1 MKIMEFMSRNILIL
15 CLLACFGW
23 GMQSCSD
30 EETYAE
36 QREKE
41 RNAIASFISRDVVI
55 RSSDGSELIR
65 VGKINVI
72 SESQFYA
79 QDSVTDL
86 SRNEYV
92 VFENSGVYMQ
102 IMRKGA
108 GNKLQNGQ
116 RKRIICRY
124 TEFNIMRDSIQ
135 TTNNTLY
142 WSTNPDIMDVTNTY
156 GTFTASFNTS
166 VNGGGAMYSFYG
178 SKAVPAG
185 WLVPFTY
192 INIGRQIS
200 ADEEIAKVRLIVP
213 HSKGHSD
220 ASSNVYPCFY
230 EITFQEMHD

>member
-1 MKIMEFMSRNILIL
+1 MKTTRLMNRNLFML
-15 CLLACFGW
+15 CLMACLAWSLQG
-23 GMQSCSD
+23 CSD

-36 QREKE
+36 QRDKE
-41 RNAIASFISRDVVI
+41 RDAIASFLSRDVVI
-55 RSSDGSELIR
+55 RSNDGSELIR

-72 SESQFYA
+72 SEDQFYS
-79 QDSVTDL
+79 QDSVTNL
-86 SRNEYV
+86 ERNEYV

-102 IMRKGA
+102 IVRKGS
-108 GNKLQNGQ
+108 GSKLLNGQ

-166 VNGGGAMYSFYG
+166 INGGGAMYSFYG

-192 INIGRQIS
+192 VNIGRQI
-200 ADEEIAKVRLIVP
+200 AEDDEIAKVRLIVP

-230 EITFQEMHD
+230 EMTLQEMRN

>member
-1 MKIMEFMSRNILIL
+1 MKIQMFMKKNIRVL
-15 CLLACFGW
+15 CWLMCLACGL
-23 GMQSCSD
+23 QSCHD

-41 RNAIASFISRDVVI
+41 RDAIASFIARDVTI
-55 RSSDGSELIR
+55 RSSDGSDLIH
-65 VGKINVI
+65 VGKINTI
-72 SESQFYA
+72 SEAKFYE
-79 QDSVTDL
+79 QDSLTNVEN
-86 SRNEYV
+86 NEYV
-92 VFENSGVYMQ
+92 VFENTGVYMQ
-102 IMRKGA
+102 IIRKGA
-108 GNKLQNGQ
+108 GSKLLNGQ

-135 TTNNTLY
+135 STNNTLY

-156 GTFTASFNTS
+156 GTFTASFNTT

-192 INIGRQIS
+192 INIGRQVTEN
-200 ADEEIAKVRLIVP
+200 DEIAKVRLIVP
-213 HSKGHSD
+213 HSQGHSD

-230 EITFQEMHD
+230 EITFQEMRN